1 MNRWETFMVSCR
13 RRAADRA
20 ATLRNLAASD
30 WGQEPT
36 LVLDDERG
44 ATTVERIRR
53 TWIRALTLAS
63 QSNADLVLL
72 VEDDVRFAPRLRAI
86 VENWGPLKTRAR
98 LFFGS
103 LFDNLPSFHPLAGAD
118 YALAPPSAFWG
129 FQAIVS
135 TPQTLSEILGRIP
148 AACPP
153 HIDECI
159 GRSIANLTPIYVH
172 KPGLVLHVGL
182 STRSTFLGVTA

>member
-1 MNRWETFMVSCR
+1 MNWATFMVSCR

-20 ATLRNLAASD
+20 ATLRSLASTD
-30 WGQEPT
+30 WGQEPL
-36 LVLDDERG
+36 LVIDDET
-44 ATTVERIRR
+44 APTTVERIRR

-63 QSNADLVLL
+63 QSPADLVLL
-72 VEDDVRFAPRLRAI
+72 VEDDVRFTPRLRAV
-86 VENWGPLKTRAR
+86 VENWTPLTNRAR
-98 LFFGS
+98 FFFGS
-103 LFDNLPSFHPLAGAD
+103 LFDNLPSFHPMSGPD

-135 TPQTLSEILGRIP
+135 TPYTLAQILARIP
-148 AACPP
+148 AECPP

-159 GRSIANLTPIYVH
+159 AKSIAKLTPIYVH
-172 KPGLVLHVGL
+172 EPGLVSHVGL